1 MIKINFEATNSS
13 VRQVE
18 KTDEYP
24 ILSVAKLRIDS
35 Y

>member
-1 MIKINFEATNSS
+1 MIKNNFKATNSS

-18 KTDEYP
+18 KTGKYLIP
-24 ILSVAKLRIDS
+24 SITKLRIDS